1 MAISGDLEVEWP
13 AGQIRLVHE
22 SEVIE
27 SHHRA
32 DRYRG
37 HALLKELLGEKA

>member
-1 MAISGDLEVEWP
+1 M
-13 AGQIRLVHE
+13 HE
-22 SEVIE
+22 SEVID

-37 HALLKELLGEKA
+37 QPLLKELLVEKA